1 MRLASL
7 ACALMLASYT
17 ERATADEV
25 IVVDRVVA
33 VVDDPTAPRGG
44 ATTLFLSDVRA
55 RAKPIVAR
63 MVPKPDRAQLEMLYR
78 ELTRALVNEVI
89 VAREA
94 SVLGL
99 AVSEAEIDRGI
110 DAIAAHEQTTRA
122 ALLGAVVNQ
131 LGMTQLD
138 YREEVRRRILDEKWT
153 QERVVP
159 RVARPAG
166 ARDDDSRFTQA
177 IGVERLRVLD
187 KLKERYFVM
196 VLL

>member
-94 SVLGL
+94 SALGL